1 MIFLVLAS
9 NSKKFKALPEGAAG
23 NGIKFWSA
31 MYIPIVV
38 AMAARQ
44 DVAGATEGG
53 ILAVVAGVA
62 AVAVSFALV
71 PVLSKVG
78 NSKTIEKD

>member
-1 MIFLVLAS
+1 
-9 NSKKFKALPEGAAG
+9 
-23 NGIKFWSA
+23 

-44 DVAGATEGG
+44 DVVSAVSGG
-53 ILAVVAGVA
+53 WLAIVAGVG

-71 PVLSKVG
+71 PVLSRLG
-78 NSKTIEKD
+78 GAQ